1 MTATD
6 TPTVQTTI
14 GQLVA
19 QRPARSRVFEKLGID
34 YCCGGQKTLAQ
45 VCSEKKMDPGLVL
58 DVLLAT
64 EAASPQEDNNWT
76 NASLTS
82 LADHIEKT
90 HHAYL
95 KKELPRLSAIVQ
107 KVAAVH
113 GQRHPWLQEVNT
125 IYAQFAAEMES
136 HMMKEEKMLFPMIRH
151 LESLQPGEDS
161 GRSLDSPI
169 KAMEHEHDDAGK
181 AMARMRELSSNY
193 QMPADGCNTFHAM
206 LDGLAQV
213 EADTH
218 RHVHKENSILF
229 PRAVE
234 LQERGLAS

>member
-1 MTATD
+1 MIATD
-6 TPTVQTTI
+6 TPTTQTTI
-14 GQLVA
+14 GELVA

-64 EAASPQEDNNWT
+64 EAASPHEDQSWA

-95 KKELPRLSAIVQ
+95 KEELPRLSAIVQ
-107 KVAAVH
+107 KVTAVH
-113 GQRHPWLQEVNT
+113 GQRHPWLREVNT

-136 HMMKEEKMLFPMIRH
+136 HMLKEEKMLFPMIRR
-151 LESLQPGEDS
+151 LEAHQPGEDN
-161 GRSLDSPI
+161 GRSVDTPI
-169 KAMEHEHDDAGK
+169 KAMEHEHDDAGQ
-181 AMARMRELSSNY
+181 AMARMRELSDGY
-193 QMPADGCNTFHAM
+193 QMPEDGCNTFHAM
-206 LDGLAQV
+206 LDGLAQI

-229 PRAVE
+229 PRAME
-234 LQERGLAS
+234 LEERRVAS